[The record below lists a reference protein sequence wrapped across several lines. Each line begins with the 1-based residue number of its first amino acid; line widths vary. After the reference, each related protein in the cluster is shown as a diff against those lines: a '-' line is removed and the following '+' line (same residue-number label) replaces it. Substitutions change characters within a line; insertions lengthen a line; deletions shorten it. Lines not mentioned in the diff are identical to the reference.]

1 MYQRC
6 RDRWTVKG
14 ILRWVDRLF
23 NRHKF
28 VRRLL
33 VLWAASLITWV
44 IFRVFTDLTLIT
56 TPVVSAMSIVVGL
69 LATAIGFYNY
79 QRRMDEREQD
89 DVDSSTDG
97 G

>member
-1 MYQRC
+1 M
-6 RDRWTVKG
+6 KG
-14 ILRWVDRLF
+14 LLRWVDRLF

-79 QRRMDEREQD
+79 QRRLDEKEQD
-89 DVDSSTDG
+89 DVDSSIDG
-97 G
+97 D